1 MSVNILSALFIYVN
15 ECTYFTTEKFN
26 LVKLLDYI
34 RMHWKIN
41 TYKNIFFT
49 SEYYTIHVS
58 VDLLIYIEKIQS
70 YWHFYIYTRNIS
82 YNYMYSINSSIFYEL
97 TKEVLQISQLTVLP
111 PYWKSE
117 CNFQHKPCTKCRR
130 CTPKVY
136 TFAFD

>member
-41 TYKNIFFT
+41 AYKNIFFT

-58 VDLLIYIEKIQS
+58 VEKTCSLDIYRKNTKLLTLLYLHTQ
-70 YWHFYIYTRNIS
+70 Y
-82 YNYMYSINSSIFYEL
+82 
-97 TKEVLQISQLTVLP
+97 
-111 PYWKSE
+111 
-117 CNFQHKPCTKCRR
+117 
-130 CTPKVY
+130 
-136 TFAFD
+136 